1 MKLIAKEKKFRNVF
15 FRTFL
20 VLIVTSIIAFL
31 AYPHFARSYLFPKKY
46 SDCISKY
53 AHKYGV
59 DEYFVY
65 SIIYNESRFN
75 ECAQSN
81 AGARGLMQITENTF
95 NWAKSRLGPDDTSE
109 YKDVFNYDVN
119 IKYGTYILSTLFKEF
134 KTDKEVAAAYHS
146 GRGKVNEWL
155 SNNNQSLDE
164 FLSNNRNKYPAAYDY
179 INKVAEVKKIYKKLY
194 SENQV

>member
-1 MKLIAKEKKFRNVF
+1 MRLIAKKKKFRNVF

-20 VLIVTSIIAFL
+20 ILTVTAIIVFL

-46 SDCISKY
+46 SDSISKY

-59 DEYFVY
+59 DEYFIY

-81 AGARGLMQITENTF
+81 AGAKGLMQITENTF

-109 YKDVFNYDVN
+109 YKDVFDYDVN
-119 IKYGTYILSTLFKEF
+119 IKYGTYILSTLFEEF
-134 KTDKEVAAAYHS
+134 KNDKAVAAAYHS
-146 GRGKVNEWL
+146 GRGRVNEWL
-155 SNNNQSLDE
+155 SNNDQSLDE
-164 FLSNNRNKYPAAYDY
+164 FLSRNKNKYPAAYDY